1 LFGKDYMAK
10 KLLLLVMLT
19 IATLGAKAQE
29 LLCDVVVNSDQ
40 IQSTDKQ
47 LFTEMQTRIEE
58 LMNTQRWGNQSYGAE
73 ERIKCRLLINLTEMP
88 QIGMFRANVQVV
100 SVRPAYGTGY
110 ESTLFTFIDKDWMF
124 EYNNAQLLQYADN
137 NYSSNLTS
145 MLAFYAYL
153 IIGMD
158 NDSFG
163 KMGGG
168 QAFDKARS
176 VVNLAASQG
185 TNYPGWKAFDSNR
198 NRYWLVDNLQD
209 PQFAGFREGIYKM
222 HRQGLDMMAENPE
235 KARKTVLEVLQEVSK
250 LNKQKPGAAIVRSF
264 FEAKSDELLNMFKTA
279 APADKQAAYTLLTET
294 DPTNRSKY
302 DQLLKR

>member
-1 LFGKDYMAK
+1 MAK

-222 HRQGLDMMAENPE
+222 HRQGLDMMTENPE
-235 KARKTVLEVLQEVSK
+235 KARKTVLEVLQEVNK

-264 FEAKSDELLNMFKTA
+264 FEAKSDELLNMFKMA

>member
-1 LFGKDYMAK
+1 MAK
-10 KLLLLVMLT
+10 KLLLLVMLS
-19 IATLGAKAQE
+19 IAALGARAQE
-29 LLCDVVVNSDQ
+29 LLCDVVVNSEQ
-40 IQSTDKQ
+40 IQSTDRQ
-47 LFTEMQTRIEE
+47 LFTEMQNRIEE
-58 LMNTQRWGNQSYGAE
+58 LMNTQRWTNQAYAAE

-88 QIGMFRANVQVV
+88 QIGVFKANVQVV

-110 ESTLFTFIDKDWMF
+110 ESTLFSFIDKDWTF
-124 EYNNAQLLQYADN
+124 EYTNAQLLQYADN

-145 MLAFYAYL
+145 MLAFYAYM

-163 KMGGG
+163 RMGGG

-176 VVNLAASQG
+176 VVNLASSQG

-198 NRYWLVDNLQD
+198 NRYWLIDNMQD
-209 PQFAGFREGIYKM
+209 PQFAQFREGLYKM
-222 HRQGLDMMAENPE
+222 HRLGLDMMAENPE
-235 KARKTVLEVLQEVSK
+235 KARKTVLEVLQEVQR

-264 FEAKSDELLNMFKTA
+264 FEAKSDELLNMFKA
-279 APADKQAAYTLLTET
+279 AQPADKQTAYTLLTEA
-294 DPTNRSKY
+294 DPTNRTKY

>member
-1 LFGKDYMAK
+1 
-10 KLLLLVMLT
+10 MLS
-19 IATLGAKAQE
+19 IAALGAKAQE
-29 LLCDVVVNSDQ
+29 LLCDVVVNSEQ

-58 LMNTQRWGNQSYGAE
+58 LMNTQRWSNQAYGAE
-73 ERIKCRLLINLTEMP
+73 ERIKCRILINLTEMP
-88 QIGMFRANVQVV
+88 QIGMFKANVQVV

-110 ESTLFTFIDKDWMF
+110 ESTLFTFIDKDWLF

-163 KMGGG
+163 RMGGG

-176 VVNLAASQG
+176 VLNLAASQG

-198 NRYWLVDNLQD
+198 NRYWLIDNLQD
-209 PQFAGFREGIYKM
+209 PQFTQFREGIYKM
-222 HRQGLDMMAENPE
+222 HRHGLDTMPENPE
-235 KARKTVLEVLQEVSK
+235 KARKTVLEVLQEVQK

-279 APADKQAAYTLLTET
+279 APADKQAAYTLLSET

>member
-1 LFGKDYMAK
+1 MAK

-40 IQSTDKQ
+40 IQSTDRQ
-47 LFTEMQTRIEE
+47 LFSEMQTRIEE
-58 LMNTQRWGNQSYGAE
+58 LMNTQRWTNQSYGAE

-88 QIGMFRANVQVV
+88 QIGMFKANVQIV

-110 ESTLFTFIDKDWMF
+110 ESTLFSFIDKDWTF
-124 EYNNAQLLQYADN
+124 EYTNAQLLQYADN

-145 MLAFYAYL
+145 MLAFYAYM

-163 KMGGG
+163 RLGGG

-176 VVNLAASQG
+176 VVNLASSQG

-198 NRYWLVDNLQD
+198 NRYWLIDNMQD
-209 PQFAGFREGIYKM
+209 PQFAQFREGLYKM
-222 HRQGLDMMAENPE
+222 HRLGLDVMAEDPE
-235 KARKTVLEVLQEVSK
+235 KARKNVLEALQEVQR
-250 LNKQKPGAAIVRSF
+250 LNKQKPGSAIVRSF
-264 FEAKSDELLNMFKTA
+264 FDAKSDELLNMFKTA
-279 APADKQAAYTLLTET
+279 PPAAKQTAYTLLTEA
-294 DPTNRSKY
+294 DPTNRTKY

>member
-1 LFGKDYMAK
+1 MAK
-10 KLLLLVMLT
+10 KLLLLVMLS
-19 IATLGAKAQE
+19 IAALGAKAQE

-40 IQSTDKQ
+40 IQSTDRQ

-58 LMNTQRWGNQSYGAE
+58 LMNTQRWTNQSYAAE

-88 QIGMFRANVQVV
+88 QIGMFKANVQVV
-100 SVRPAYGTGY
+100 SVRPAFGTGY

-145 MLAFYAYL
+145 MLAFYAYMM
-153 IIGMD
+153 IGMD

-168 QAFDKARS
+168 PAFDKARS

-185 TNYPGWKAFDSNR
+185 TKYPGWKAFDSNR
-198 NRYWLVDNLQD
+198 NRYWLVDNVQD
-209 PQFAGFREGIYKM
+209 PQFTQYREGMYKM
-222 HRQGLDMMAENPE
+222 HRLGLDMMAENPE
-235 KARKTVLEVLQEVSK
+235 KARKTVLEVLQEIQK

-264 FEAKSDELLNMFKTA
+264 FEAKSDELLNMFKNA
-279 APADKQAAYTLLTET
+279 APADKQTAYTLLTEA

>member
-1 LFGKDYMAK
+1 MAK
-10 KLLLLVMLT
+10 KLLLLVMLS

-29 LLCDVVVNSDQ
+29 LLCDVVVNSEQ
-40 IQSTDKQ
+40 VQSTDRQ
-47 LFTEMQTRIEE
+47 LFTEMQNRIEE
-58 LMNTQRWGNQSYGAE
+58 LMNTQRWTNQSYTAE
-73 ERIKCRLLINLTEMP
+73 ERIKCRILINLTEMP

-110 ESTLFTFIDKDWMF
+110 ESILFSFIDKDWTF
-124 EYNNAQLLQYADN
+124 EYTNAQLLQYADN

-145 MLAFYAYL
+145 MLAFYAYM

-163 KMGGG
+163 KLGGG

-176 VVNLAASQG
+176 VVNLASSQG

-198 NRYWLVDNLQD
+198 NRYWLIDNLQD
-209 PQFAGFREGIYKM
+209 PQFAQFREGIYKM
-222 HRQGLDMMAENPE
+222 HRQGLDVMAEDPE
-235 KARKTVLEVLQEVSK
+235 KARKTVLEVLQEVQR
-250 LNKQKPGAAIVRSF
+250 LNKQKPGSAIVRSF
-264 FEAKSDELLNMFKTA
+264 FDAKSDELLNMFKA
-279 APADKQAAYTLLTET
+279 APPAAKQTAYSLLTEA
-294 DPTNRSKY
+294 DPTNRTKY